1 MNSILSSP
9 LLWIAVSILC
19 FEAGTRVKRRVDCA
33 LLNPL
38 LLAAILVF
46 ALLYMTGTD
55 YETYC
60 IGGNFIQMF
69 LTPATAV
76 LAVPIYRQ
84 RQLLKE
90 HWLPIVAG
98 AFVGS
103 FVSVMSVLVFSRL
116 FGLDRI
122 TMISLV
128 PKSVTTAIGLEIS
141 ATLGG
146 VQAITML
153 SIMIS
158 GIGGAII
165 MPSILKACRL
175 EDAIAKGIAMG
186 TASHAIGTSR
196 ALEMG
201 ETEGAMSGLAI
212 GVAGISTVILSLFLP
227 MILG

>member
-1 MNSILSSP
+1 MREILSSP
-9 LLWIAVSILC
+9 LLWIGISILC
-19 FEAGTRVKRRVDCA
+19 FEAGIRIKNRFQNA

-38 LLAAILVF
+38 ILASIFVF
-46 ALLYMTGTD
+46 AIMYVTGTD
-55 YETYC
+55 YETYSA
-60 IGGNFIQMF
+60 GGSFINMF

-76 LAVPIYRQ
+76 LAIPIYRQ
-84 RQLLKE
+84 RKLLKE
-90 HWLPIVAG
+90 NLLPILSG

-103 FVSVMSVLVFSRL
+103 LVSVTSVIVLSKL
-116 FGLDRI
+116 FGLDQV
-122 TMISLV
+122 TMVSLI

-146 VQAITML
+146 IQAVTMIA
-153 SIMIS
+153 IMIS

-165 MPSILKACRL
+165 MPAILKACKV
-175 EDAIAKGIAMG
+175 EDSIAKGIAMG

-212 GVAGISTVILSLFLP
+212 GVAGLITVVLSLFIPLV
-227 MILG
+227 I